1 MSEPTLRA
9 PEITP
14 PPDTPG
20 VRALK
25 IAIVVMGLMIVLGL
39 LTIIGRMVYL
49 ASAGGKQGSSSAS
62 SSARIAPSAKLALPA
77 GAHVKHVALSGDR
90 LVVHY
95 ENAAGAGIAVLDLAS
110 GNQVSRIDIVPE
122 VPR

>member
-1 MSEPTLRA
+1 MSQPTPRA
-9 PEITP
+9 PEIAL

-25 IAIVVMGLMIVLGL
+25 IAIVVMGAMIVLGL

-49 ASAGGKQGSSSAS
+49 ASAGGKQGSSLTS
-62 SSARIAPSAKLALPA
+62 SSARLAPNATLALPP

-95 ENAAGAGIAVLDLAS
+95 ESASGSGIAVLDLAS
-110 GNQVSRIDIVPE
+110 GNQVSRVEIVPE

>member
-1 MSEPTLRA
+1 MNPSAPRA
-9 PEITP
+9 PEIAM

-25 IAIVVMGLMIVLGL
+25 IAIVVMGAMIVLGL
-39 LTIIGRMVYL
+39 MTIIGRMVYL
-49 ASAGGKQGSSSAS
+49 ASAGGKQGSSLS
-62 SSARIAPSAKLALPA
+62 SSSTRLAPNAKLTLPP
-77 GAHVKHVALSGDR
+77 GAHVKHVAVSGDR

-95 ENAAGAGIAVLDLAS
+95 ESAGGSGIAVLDLAT
-110 GNQVSRIDIVPE
+110 GNQASRVEIVPE